1 MRSTLRRAL
10 LVGALC
16 AATVC
21 VVSTCALAADGGSQ
35 LMDIGHQMAD
45 LHKKLDDLKTKGH
58 SAKAGKLSAAADCG
72 FGESAPVFSA
82 WDDQANYSLDPSG
95 ELADLTGWSL
105 KNV

>member
-16 AATVC
+16 VATVC

-45 LHKKLDDLKTKGH
+45 LHKKLDDLQAKGH
-58 SAKAGKLSAAADCG
+58 SAKAGKLSETAVCDL
-72 FGESAPVFSA
+72 GESAQVFSA
-82 WDDQANYSLDPSG
+82 WDDSADYSLVPQGTSRTRAAG
-95 ELADLTGWSL
+95 R
-105 KNV
+105 